1 MNNWI
6 PPKAPL
12 IILGAGPQQLP
23 VYEVAKRLGIK
34 TLAVDFNPNAE
45 ARNLS
50 DFFVLASVR
59 DSDECI
65 RGLEA
70 TGLNFSGV
78 ITCGVEVSPQVSR
91 IALHFGLQGIPEEV
105 AIKTTHKGL
114 RLQALYDGKIPI
126 PDFRRLNRAEVP
138 DLDFPFVVKPSD
150 SSGSRGVQQV
160 TNKEEFQQAFSEAAS
175 ISSDGEV
182 IAESFESGIEI
193 SIEGFA
199 LNGHMTV
206 TGIAERHFYPSEET
220 FPEFLEYGG
229 TMPPS
234 FSKDSIQEAEKV
246 FADAAH
252 ALGIIEGPSKGDLIL
267 TPEGVKVLE
276 ITSRSSPG
284 FAALMQPLAS
294 GVEVL
299 EVLVRWAVNAP
310 ILGDLL
316 TPKWDKAISHRYYRH
331 NPGKVR
337 FIEGLKEINRQP
349 GVEYVLRLNDLKVG
363 DVLEPMN
370 YMNRLLYVITVASTP
385 QDAIQLADSALASIK
400 IEVDPLI

>member
-175 ISSDGEV
+175 ISSDGDITTPPACVPTFLRLPSKAEKTASGLASTSSINSV
-182 IAESFESGIEI
+182 KSALLLNPSIARSTLAAAGESF
-193 SIEGFA
+193 F
-199 LNGHMTV
+199 T
-206 TGIAERHFYPSEET
+206 
-220 FPEFLEYGG
+220 
-229 TMPPS
+229 
-234 FSKDSIQEAEKV
+234 
-246 FADAAH
+246 
-252 ALGIIEGPSKGDLIL
+252 IIHHSP
-267 TPEGVKVLE
+267 KVL
-276 ITSRSSPG
+276 
-284 FAALMQPLAS
+284 
-294 GVEVL
+294 
-299 EVLVRWAVNAP
+299 
-310 ILGDLL
+310 
-316 TPKWDKAISHRYYRH
+316 Y
-331 NPGKVR
+331 
-337 FIEGLKEINRQP
+337 LK
-349 GVEYVLRLNDLKVG
+349 K
-363 DVLEPMN
+363 
-370 YMNRLLYVITVASTP
+370 S
-385 QDAIQLADSALASIK
+385 
-400 IEVDPLI
+400 